1 HRLTVDD
8 PGTGGRLPPGQA
20 PDLGPQGGV
29 DLLPDPVVPPGVEVR
44 GNGLPGREVV
54 RQHPPGAAAPGQV
67 QGGVDDLP
75 QRVGAGPARFARAL
89 GEQVLEVGPLEIG
102 QVTGIAL
109 PCNGIHAK
117 KVTLTTGPAEDY
129 FLDGQLGSPRGG
141 QTAAVLFSVTSTCQ
155 RL

>member
-1 HRLTVDD
+1 
-8 PGTGGRLPPGQA
+8 
-20 PDLGPQGGV
+20 
-29 DLLPDPVVPPGVEVR
+29 
-44 GNGLPGREVV
+44 
-54 RQHPPGAAAPGQV
+54 AAPGQV

-129 FLDGQLGSPRGG
+129 FLDGQLGWPRGG
-141 QTAAVLFSVTSTCQ
+141 QTAAVLFSVTSTWQ
-155 RL
+155 RLGVEPWAYLQDVLTRLPTTPAGHLGDLLPDHWARAQRSTIEAASPASPAEVEHPSSC